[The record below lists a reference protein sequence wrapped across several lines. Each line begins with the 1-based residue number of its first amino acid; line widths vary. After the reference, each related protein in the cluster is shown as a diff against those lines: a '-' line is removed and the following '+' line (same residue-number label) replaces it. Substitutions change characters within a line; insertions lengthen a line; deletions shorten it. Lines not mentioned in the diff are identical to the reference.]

1 MTVPEAA
8 EMFEVS
14 EEEVLRALVDLGLF
28 HENATPQDSAVYGR
42 FVSEDG
48 KLMRRAVSMLSN
60 LL

>member
-1 MTVPEAA
+1 
-8 EMFEVS
+8 MFEVS